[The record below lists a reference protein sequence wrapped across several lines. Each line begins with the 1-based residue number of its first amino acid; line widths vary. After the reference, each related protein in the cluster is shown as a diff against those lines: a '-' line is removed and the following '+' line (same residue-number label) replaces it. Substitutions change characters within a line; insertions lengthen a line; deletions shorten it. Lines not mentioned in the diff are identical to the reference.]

1 MPRERSTG
9 AQKMGGI
16 LGTGLKWLTAAVGLV
31 VWLGLALGGSY
42 LFFLQ
47 GLPRMSGDAAAAAI
61 IASAGLIICLVASV
75 VLLRLTGRFVA
86 FLLCVALGGLAL
98 GAGVGRLQEISNV
111 EDRFPIEIRAEAP
124 PAASEGAAMP
134 APAPADVEKAAE
146 SKSADDSVAAL
157 EQQAARAEEEYLAA
171 SQRLARAR
179 SGATGL
185 SSGAEPAPIAEAGTG
200 PGGGLAAPAPPP
212 PPAPVVA
219 APAPRAAEKAEVD
232 ATQFK
237 LAELR
242 FNKPTE
248 MELNESYVVEAT
260 IAAPGAAAPQGLG
273 SVGPVV
279 TRQTEITRKV
289 RVELLA
295 NDFKVEKL
303 HTVDTV
309 LITDKTPGQWSW
321 RVTPTKEGLDRKMLL
336 QVFGVLEQ
344 NGAEQGQVLIKTYEE
359 TIPVTV
365 TAMGRFTAVAQ
376 TVVSSWELIAGI
388 AGVLGGVW
396 VFLGNIG
403 KALRGRDETIAA

>member
-1 MPRERSTG
+1 
-9 AQKMGGI
+9 MGGI
-16 LGTGLKWLTAAVGLV
+16 LGTGLKWLTAAVGLF

-47 GLPRMSGDAAAAAI
+47 GLPRMGGDAAAAAI

-98 GAGVGRLQEISNV
+98 GAGIGRLQELSNV
-111 EDRFPIEIRAEAP
+111 EDRFPIEIHAET
-124 PAASEGAAMP
+124 PAASGGAVVP
-134 APAPADVEKAAE
+134 APAPAVEEKAAE
-146 SKSADDSVAAL
+146 PKPADDSVAAL

-179 SGATGL
+179 SGSAGL
-185 SSGAEPAPIAEAGTG
+185 SSSAQPGPMAEAGTG
-200 PGGGLAAPAPPP
+200 PGGGLAA

-232 ATQFK
+232 PTQFK

-248 MELNESYVVEAT
+248 MELNKSYVVEAT
-260 IAAPGAAAPQGLG
+260 VAAPGAAAPQGLG
-273 SVGPVV
+273 TVGPVV

-321 RVTPTKEGLDRKMLL
+321 RVTPTKEGVDRKMLL

-365 TAMGRFTAVAQ
+365 TAMGRVTAVAQ

-388 AGVLGGVW
+388 AGVLGGIW

-403 KALRGRDETIAA
+403 KALRGKDETIAA